1 MNNDKPDIDA
11 ILNNFQELIDII
23 SKKYTSKYSFAELDE
38 LQQIGRIAI
47 LKSYENFNKDKG
59 SLEGYIYVCIKMT

>member
-47 LKSYENFNKDKG
+47 LKILRKF
-59 SLEGYIYVCIKMT
+59 